1 MARFNNYGPLDTP
14 LMEEGDTG
22 FARMNAR
29 LRPDQLKAGEVALS
43 TNGRMDLDGAWQ
55 TRMGV
60 QNFGASLATNATALT
75 LPFYTYANKTGNSLT
90 TVTTTSTLITIGFAT
105 AHSFATGS
113 PTLAY
118 ISGITGITPAFVAK
132 NYLITWV
139 SSTAV
144 SINIPT
150 VSGTATGTAVVGAPQ
165 LEDTIVNAVFGSCLF
180 SDPTSDNDEYIMLA
194 TNTGVKAVN
203 VSTGATTNTITYPGG
218 ITIDTDVNL
227 LQAFNY
233 LFLFRDGLTTLQF
246 TGTLVGSPAFALV
259 SNGAYTQ
266 PLTLTASANCAI
278 SNGVVTISETAH
290 GLVAGNTVRIIDR
303 GTTNLNNLSE
313 YFITTASANTFTF
326 FATADNITGATVVLG
341 SPQSS
346 GNGFTHMPAPPWAIY
361 HQRRLWMPY
370 YYTMAGSSGSPT
382 ITSRNITDEIIA
394 SDILDQNT
402 YDQIENNF
410 RIASGGADYVVAIQP
425 FSEDNVVVFNRNTIH
440 LIRGVS
446 QPLKDVAVQEVT
458 REVGCIARKTVVQVG
473 NQIFFLSDN
482 GVYSV
487 NFEDL
492 YNLRGASIPMS
503 EAINPLIQRIN
514 PLYITNCVA
523 TYHDNRYYIAV
534 PLDTSTENNAI
545 FIYNFLNQGWES
557 LDIIEQN
564 GWNVREFIR
573 AGAGGLNSL
582 YVVNKDGGIHILDY
596 REDDKDVVN
605 LQIGGT
611 ATAYPIY
618 SELKTRQYTGGT
630 MDRKRFNSFELQ
642 AQSSD
647 SNVSDIAITF
657 SAQNPDSEELL
668 DSFATMLGETLPVSE
683 DASARGRIGNVR
695 GYGGQFSLAPTIGR
709 PKIRTV
715 KVAAQLTDQG
725 INSKQ

>member
-60 QNFGASLATNATALT
+60 QNFGAALSTNATALT

-90 TVTTTSTLITIGFAT
+90 TVSTLITIGFAT
-105 AHSFATGS
+105 AHSFTTT
-113 PTLAY
+113 TLAY
-118 ISGITGITPAFVAK
+118 VSGITGISPSFVAQ
-132 NYLITWV
+132 NYIITV
-139 SSTAV
+139 VNSTSV
-144 SINIPT
+144 SITIAGI
-150 VSGTATGTAVVGAPQ
+150 SGTATGTAVVGAPR

-246 TGTLVGSPAFALV
+246 TGTLVGSPAFTLV

-278 SNGVVTISETAH
+278 SKGVVTISETAH

-346 GNGFTHMPAPPWAIY
+346 GGGFTHMPAPPWAIY

-695 GYGGQFSLAPTIGR
+695 GYGGQFVLAPTIGR

-715 KVAAQLTDQG
+715 KIAAQLTDQG

>member
-75 LPFYTYANKTGNSLT
+75 LPFYTYANKTGNSVTRVST
-90 TVTTTSTLITIGFAT
+90 TITIGFAT
-105 AHSFATGS
+105 AHSFTTA
-113 PTLAY
+113 TLAY
-118 ISGITGITPAFVAK
+118 VSGITGISPSFVAQ
-132 NYLITWV
+132 NYIITV
-139 SSTAV
+139 VNSTSV
-144 SINIPT
+144 SITIAGI
-150 VSGTATGTAVVGAPQ
+150 SGTATGTAVVGTPQ

-246 TGTLVGSPAFALV
+246 TGTLVGSPAFTLV

-695 GYGGQFSLAPTIGR
+695 GYGGQFVLAPTIGR
-709 PKIRTV
+709 PKIRTI
-715 KVAAQLTDQG
+715 KIAAQLTDQG

>member
-75 LPFYTYANKTGNSLT
+75 LPFYTYANKTGNSVTRVST
-90 TVTTTSTLITIGFAT
+90 TITIGFAT
-105 AHSFATGS
+105 AHSFTTT
-113 PTLAY
+113 TLAY
-118 ISGITGITPAFVAK
+118 VSGITGISPSFVAQ
-132 NYLITWV
+132 NYIITV
-139 SSTAV
+139 VNSTSV
-144 SINIPT
+144 SITIAGI
-150 VSGTATGTAVVGAPQ
+150 SGTATGTAVVGAPQ

-246 TGTLVGSPAFALV
+246 TGTLVGSPAFTLV

-346 GNGFTHMPAPPWAIY
+346 GGGFTHMPAPPWAIY

-370 YYTMAGSSGSPT
+370 YYAMAGSSGSPT
-382 ITSRNITDEIIA
+382 ITNRNITDEIIA

-425 FSEDNVVVFNRNTIH
+425 FAEDNVVVFNRNTIH

-695 GYGGQFSLAPTIGR
+695 GYGGQFVLAPTIGR

>member
-60 QNFGASLATNATALT
+60 QNFGASLATNTTALT
-75 LPFYTYANKTGNSLT
+75 LPFYTYANKTGNSVTRVST
-90 TVTTTSTLITIGFAT
+90 TITIGFAT
-105 AHSFATGS
+105 AHAFTTA
-113 PTLAY
+113 TLAY
-118 ISGITGITPAFVAK
+118 VSGITGISPSFVAQ
-132 NYLITWV
+132 NYIITV
-139 SSTAV
+139 VNSTSV
-144 SINIPT
+144 SITIAGI
-150 VSGTATGTAVVGAPQ
+150 SGTATGTAVVGAPR

-246 TGTLVGSPAFALV
+246 TGTLVGSPAFTLV

-278 SNGVVTISETAH
+278 ANGVVTISETAH

-313 YFITTASANTFTF
+313 YFITTVANANTFTF

-341 SPQSS
+341 SPQSV
-346 GNGFTHMPAPPWAIY
+346 GGGFTHMPAPPWAIY

-410 RIASGGADYVVAIQP
+410 RIASGGADFVVAIQP
-425 FSEDNVVVFNRNTIH
+425 FAEDNVVVFNRNTIH

-446 QPLKDVAVQEVT
+446 QPLKDVTVQEVT

-482 GVYSV
+482 GVYSI

-514 PLYITNCVA
+514 PDYIANCVA

-582 YVVNKDGGIHILDY
+582 YVVNKDGGIHILNY

-611 ATAYPIY
+611 AAYYPIN

-647 SNVSDIAITF
+647 NNVSDVQISFLTE
-657 SAQNPDSEELL
+657 NPDSSEFL
-668 DSFATMLGETLPVSE
+668 DSLSTMLGETLPISE
-683 DASARGRIGNVR
+683 DASARGRVGNVR
-695 GYGGQFSLAPTIGR
+695 GYGGQFVLAPTIGR
-709 PKIRTV
+709 PKIRTI
-715 KVAAQLTDQG
+715 KISAQLTDQG
-725 INSKQ
+725 INSKV

>member
-60 QNFGASLATNATALT
+60 QNFGAALSTNATALT
-75 LPFYTYANKTGNSLT
+75 LPFYTYANKTGNSVNRVGNVL
-90 TVTTTSTLITIGFAT
+90 TIGFSS
-105 AHSFATGS
+105 AHSFTTA
-113 PTLAY
+113 TLAY
-118 ISGITGITPAFVAK
+118 VSGITGISPSFVAQ
-132 NYLITWV
+132 NYIITV
-139 SSTAV
+139 VNSTSV
-144 SINIPT
+144 SITIAGI
-150 VSGTATGTAVVGAPQ
+150 SGTATFTTLVVGAPR

-246 TGTLVGSPAFALV
+246 TGTLVGSPAFTLV

-346 GNGFTHMPAPPWAIY
+346 GGGFTHMPAPPWAIY

-596 REDDKDVVN
+596 REDDRDVVN

-611 ATAYPIY
+611 ATSYPIN

-647 SNVSDIAITF
+647 SNVSDVQISFLTE
-657 SAQNPDSEELL
+657 NPDSSEFL
-668 DSFATMLGETLPVSE
+668 DSLATMLGETLPISE
-683 DASARGRIGNVR
+683 DASARGRVGNVR
-695 GYGGQFSLAPTIGR
+695 GYGGQFVLAPTIGR
-709 PKIRTV
+709 PKIRTI
-715 KVAAQLTDQG
+715 KIAAQLTDQG

>member
-1 MARFNNYGPLDTP
+1 MARFNNYGSLDTP

-22 FARMNAR
+22 FARINAR

-60 QNFGASLATNATALT
+60 QNFGAALSTNTTALI
-75 LPFYTYANKTGNSLT
+75 LPFYTYADKTGNSVTRVST
-90 TVTTTSTLITIGFAT
+90 TITIGFAT
-105 AHSFATGS
+105 AHSFTTT
-113 PTLAY
+113 TLAY
-118 ISGITGITPAFVAK
+118 VSGITGISPSFVAQ
-132 NYLITWV
+132 NYIITV
-139 SSTAV
+139 VNSTSV
-144 SINIPT
+144 SITIAGI
-150 VSGTATGTAVVGAPQ
+150 SGTATGTAVVGAPR

-246 TGTLVGSPAFALV
+246 TGTLVGSPAFTLV

-313 YFITTASANTFTF
+313 YFITTVASANVFTF

-370 YYTMAGSSGSPT
+370 YYTMAGSSGTPT

-394 SDILDQNT
+394 SDILEQNT

-425 FSEDNVVVFNRNTIH
+425 FAEDNIVVFNRNTIH
-440 LIRGVS
+440 LIKGVS
-446 QPLKDVAVQEVT
+446 QPLKDVSVQEVT

-473 NQIFFLSDN
+473 NQILFLSDN

-503 EAINPLIQRIN
+503 EAILPLIQRIN
-514 PLYITNCVA
+514 PDYIANCVA

-545 FIYNFLNQGWES
+545 LIYNFLNQGWES

-611 ATAYPIY
+611 ATYYPIN

-647 SNVSDIAITF
+647 SNVSDVQISFLTE
-657 SAQNPDSEELL
+657 NPDSSESL
-668 DSFATMLGETLPVSE
+668 DSLATMLGETLPISE

-695 GYGGQFSLAPTIGR
+695 GYGGQFVLAPTIGR

-715 KVAAQLTDQG
+715 KIAAQLTDQG

>member
-60 QNFGASLATNATALT
+60 QNFGAALSTNATALT
-75 LPFYTYANKTGNSLT
+75 LPFYTYANKTGNSVTRVST
-90 TVTTTSTLITIGFAT
+90 TITIGFAT
-105 AHSFATGS
+105 AHSFTTA
-113 PTLAY
+113 TLAY
-118 ISGITGITPAFVAK
+118 VSGITGISPSFVAQ
-132 NYLITWV
+132 NYIITV
-139 SSTAV
+139 VNSTSV
-144 SINIPT
+144 SITIAGI
-150 VSGTATGTAVVGAPQ
+150 SGTATGTAVVGAPR

-246 TGTLVGSPAFALV
+246 TGTLVGSPAFTLV

-278 SNGVVTISETAH
+278 ANGVVTISETAH
-290 GLVAGNTVRIIDR
+290 GLVVGNTVRIIDR

-313 YFITTASANTFTF
+313 YFVTTVASANVFTF

-341 SPQSS
+341 SPQSV

-382 ITSRNITDEIIA
+382 ITSRSITDEIIA

-425 FSEDNVVVFNRNTIH
+425 FAEDNVVVFNRNTIH

-446 QPLKDVAVQEVT
+446 QPLKDVSVQEVT

-503 EAINPLIQRIN
+503 ESILPLIQRIN
-514 PLYITNCVA
+514 PDYIANCVA

-534 PLDTSTENNAI
+534 PLDAATENNAI
-545 FIYNFLNQGWES
+545 LIYNFLNQGWES

-564 GWNVREFIR
+564 GWNVSNFIR
-573 AGAGGLNSL
+573 AGAGGLNDL
-582 YVVNKDGGIHILDY
+582 YAINKNGGIHILNY
-596 REDDKDVVN
+596 REDDADYLN
-605 LQIGGT
+605 LSIGGT
-611 ATAYPIY
+611 AAGYPIN

-647 SNVSDIAITF
+647 SNVSDIAIAFIT
-657 SAQNPDSEELL
+657 QNPDSSQYLQSL
-668 DSFATMLGETLPVSE
+668 SDMLEETLPVSE
-683 DASARGRIGNVR
+683 DASARGRIGNIR
-695 GYGGQFSLAPTIGR
+695 GYGGQFVFQPTIGR

-715 KVAAQLTDQG
+715 KVAAEFTDQG
-725 INSKQ
+725 INSKI

>member
-60 QNFGASLATNATALT
+60 QNFGAALSTNATALT
-75 LPFYTYANKTGNSLT
+75 LPFYTYANKTGNSVTRVST
-90 TVTTTSTLITIGFAT
+90 TITIGFAT
-105 AHSFATGS
+105 AHSFTTA
-113 PTLAY
+113 TLAY
-118 ISGITGITPAFVAK
+118 VSGITGISPSFVAQ
-132 NYLITWV
+132 NYIITV
-139 SSTAV
+139 VNSTSV
-144 SINIPT
+144 SITIAGI
-150 VSGTATGTAVVGAPQ
+150 SGTATGTAVVGAPR

-203 VSTGATTNTITYPGG
+203 VSTGATTNTITYPGS

-246 TGTLVGSPAFALV
+246 TGTLVGSPAFTLV

-346 GNGFTHMPAPPWAIY
+346 GGGFTHMPAPPWAIY

-425 FSEDNVVVFNRNTIH
+425 FAEDNIVVFNRNTIH

-473 NQIFFLSDN
+473 NQILFLSDN

-514 PLYITNCVA
+514 PTYIANCVA

-545 FIYNFLNQGWES
+545 LIYNFLNQGWES

-582 YVVNKDGGIHILDY
+582 YVVNKDGGIHILNY

-611 ATAYPIY
+611 ATYYSIN

-630 MDRKRFNSFELQ
+630 MDRKRFNYFELQ
-642 AQSSD
+642 GQRSD

-668 DSFATMLGETLPVSE
+668 DSFAAMLGETLPISE

-695 GYGGQFSLAPTIGR
+695 GYGGQFVLAPTIGR

-715 KVAAQLTDQG
+715 KIAAQLTDQG

>member
-75 LPFYTYANKTGNSLT
+75 LPFYTYANKTGNSVTRVST
-90 TVTTTSTLITIGFAT
+90 TITIGFAT
-105 AHSFATGS
+105 AHSFTTN
-113 PTLAY
+113 TLAY
-118 ISGITGITPAFVAK
+118 VSGITGISPSFVAQ
-132 NYLITWV
+132 NYIITV
-139 SSTAV
+139 VNSTSV
-144 SINIPT
+144 SITIAGI
-150 VSGTATGTAVVGAPQ
+150 SGTATGTAVVGAPR

-194 TNTGVKAVN
+194 TNTGVKAVKISTG
-203 VSTGATTNTITYPGG
+203 VSTTITYPGG

-246 TGTLVGSPAFALV
+246 TGTLVGSPAFTLV

-346 GNGFTHMPAPPWAIY
+346 GAGFTHMPAPPWAVY

-382 ITSRNITDEIIA
+382 ITSRNITDEVIA
-394 SDILDQNT
+394 SDILNQNT
-402 YDQIENNF
+402 YDQIENGF
-410 RIASGGADYVVAIQP
+410 RIASGGADYVVSIQP
-425 FSEDNVVVFNRNTIH
+425 FLDDNIIVFNRNTIH
-440 LIRGVS
+440 LIKGVS
-446 QPLKDVAVQEVT
+446 QALSEVTVQEIT
-458 REVGCIARKTVVQVG
+458 REVGCIARKTVTQVG

-487 NFEDL
+487 DFQDF
-492 YNLRGASIPMS
+492 YNLRGASVPMS
-503 EAINPLIQRIN
+503 EAINPLIKRIN
-514 PLYITNCVA
+514 PLYIANCVA

-545 FIYNFLNQGWES
+545 LIYNFLNQGWES

-611 ATAYPIY
+611 ATYYPIN

-647 SNVSDIAITF
+647 SNVSDVQIAFLT
-657 SAQNPDSEELL
+657 QNPDSNQYLQSLSEL
-668 DSFATMLGETLPVSE
+668 LGETLPISE

-695 GYGGQFSLAPTIGR
+695 GYGGQFLLQPTIGR

-715 KVAAQLTDQG
+715 KIAAQLTDQG
-725 INSKQ
+725 INSKE

>member
-1 MARFNNYGPLDTP
+1 M
-14 LMEEGDTG
+14 
-22 FARMNAR
+22 
-29 LRPDQLKAGEVALS
+29 
-43 TNGRMDLDGAWQ
+43 
-55 TRMGV
+55 
-60 QNFGASLATNATALT
+60 
-75 LPFYTYANKTGNSLT
+75 
-90 TVTTTSTLITIGFAT
+90 
-105 AHSFATGS
+105 
-113 PTLAY
+113 
-118 ISGITGITPAFVAK
+118 
-132 NYLITWV
+132 
-139 SSTAV
+139 
-144 SINIPT
+144 
-150 VSGTATGTAVVGAPQ
+150 
-165 LEDTIVNAVFGSCLF
+165 
-180 SDPTSDNDEYIMLA
+180 
-194 TNTGVKAVN
+194 
-203 VSTGATTNTITYPGG
+203 
-218 ITIDTDVNL
+218 
-227 LQAFNY
+227 
-233 LFLFRDGLTTLQF
+233 
-246 TGTLVGSPAFALV
+246 
-259 SNGAYTQ
+259 
-266 PLTLTASANCAI
+266 
-278 SNGVVTISETAH
+278 
-290 GLVAGNTVRIIDR
+290 AGNTVRIIDR

-346 GNGFTHMPAPPWAIY
+346 GGGFTHMPAPPWAIY

-596 REDDKDVVN
+596 REDDRDVVN

-611 ATAYPIY
+611 ATSYPIN

-647 SNVSDIAITF
+647 SNVSDVQISFLTE
-657 SAQNPDSEELL
+657 NPDSSEFL
-668 DSFATMLGETLPVSE
+668 DSLSTMLGETLPISE
-683 DASARGRIGNVR
+683 DASARGRVGNVR
-695 GYGGQFSLAPTIGR
+695 GYGGQFVLAPTIGR

>member
-60 QNFGASLATNATALT
+60 QNFGAALSTNATALT
-75 LPFYTYANKTGNSLT
+75 LPFYTYANKTGNSVTRVST
-90 TVTTTSTLITIGFAT
+90 TITIGFAT
-105 AHSFATGS
+105 AHSFTTT
-113 PTLAY
+113 TLAY
-118 ISGITGITPAFVAK
+118 VSGITGISPSFVAQ
-132 NYLITWV
+132 NYIITV
-139 SSTAV
+139 VNSTSV
-144 SINIPT
+144 SITIAGI
-150 VSGTATGTAVVGAPQ
+150 SGTATGTAVVGAPR

-346 GNGFTHMPAPPWAIY
+346 GGGFTHMPAPPWAIY

-370 YYTMAGSSGSPT
+370 YYAMAGSSGSPT

-503 EAINPLIQRIN
+503 EAILPLIQRIN
-514 PLYITNCVA
+514 PTYIANCVA

-545 FIYNFLNQGWES
+545 LIYNFLNQGWES

-695 GYGGQFSLAPTIGR
+695 GYGGQFVLAPTIGR

>member
-75 LPFYTYANKTGNSLT
+75 LPFYTYANKTGNSLS
-90 TVTTTSTLITIGFAT
+90 TSGADITIGFAT
-105 AHSFATGS
+105 AHSFVDD
-113 PTLAY
+113 TLGY
-118 ISGITGITPAFVAK
+118 VSGITGISPAFVAQ
-132 NYLITWV
+132 NYVITYV
-139 SSTAV
+139 TAT
-144 SINIPT
+144 SIKIT
-150 VSGTATGTAVVGAPQ
+150 VSGATGTATGTAVVGAPR

-246 TGTLVGSPAFALV
+246 TGTLVGSPAFTLV

-278 SNGVVTISETAH
+278 ANGVVTISETAH

-341 SPQSS
+341 SPQSA
-346 GNGFTHMPAPPWAIY
+346 GAGFTYMPAPPWAIY

-370 YYTMAGSSGSPT
+370 YYTMAGSSGTPT

-410 RIASGGADYVVAIQP
+410 RIASGGADFVVAIQP
-425 FSEDNVVVFNRNTIH
+425 FAEDNVVVFNRNTIH

-446 QPLKDVAVQEVT
+446 QPLKDVSVQEVT

-514 PLYITNCVA
+514 PDYIANCVA

-582 YVVNKDGGIHILDY
+582 YAVNKDGGIHILDY

-611 ATAYPIY
+611 AVAYPIN

-647 SNVSDIAITF
+647 SNVSDVQISFLTE
-657 SAQNPDSEELL
+657 NPDSSEFL
-668 DSFATMLGETLPVSE
+668 DSLSTMLGETLPISE
-683 DASARGRIGNVR
+683 DASARGRVGNVR
-695 GYGGQFSLAPTIGR
+695 GYGGQFVLAPTIGR
-709 PKIRTV
+709 PKIRTI
-715 KVAAQLTDQG
+715 KISAQLTDQG
-725 INSKQ
+725 INSKV

>member
-60 QNFGASLATNATALT
+60 QNFGAALSTNATALT
-75 LPFYTYANKTGNSLT
+75 LPFYTYANKTGNSVTRVST
-90 TVTTTSTLITIGFAT
+90 TITIGFAT
-105 AHSFATGS
+105 AHSFTTT
-113 PTLAY
+113 TLAY
-118 ISGITGITPAFVAK
+118 VSGITGISPSFVAQ
-132 NYLITWV
+132 NYIITV
-139 SSTAV
+139 VNSTSV
-144 SINIPT
+144 SITIAGI
-150 VSGTATGTAVVGAPQ
+150 SGTATGTAVVGAPR

-246 TGTLVGSPAFALV
+246 TGTLVGSPAFTLV

-266 PLTLTASANCAI
+266 PLTLTALANCAI

-313 YFITTASANTFTF
+313 YFITTVANANTFTF

-341 SPQSS
+341 SPQSV

-382 ITSRNITDEIIA
+382 ITSRSITDEIIA

-425 FSEDNVVVFNRNTIH
+425 FAEDNVVVFNRNTIH

-446 QPLKDVAVQEVT
+446 QPLKDVSVQEVT

-473 NQIFFLSDN
+473 NQILFLSDN

-503 EAINPLIQRIN
+503 EAILPLIQRIN
-514 PLYITNCVA
+514 PDYIANCVA

-545 FIYNFLNQGWES
+545 LIYNFLNQGWES

-611 ATAYPIY
+611 ATYYPIN

-647 SNVSDIAITF
+647 SNVSDIEIAFIT
-657 SAQNPDSEELL
+657 QNPDSSEYLQSL
-668 DSFATMLGETLPVSE
+668 SDMLEETLPISE

-695 GYGGQFSLAPTIGR
+695 GYGGQFVFQPTIGR
-709 PKIRTV
+709 PKIRTI
-715 KVAAQLTDQG
+715 KIAAQLTDQG
-725 INSKQ
+725 INSKE